1 LDSHA
6 APGDIPA
13 FSDPPDVAASSIKDQ
28 AAQFADLHNRLQ
40 AMMKHISSLSR
51 DLTQAQT
58 TSTNAFN
65 NFASDV
71 KRLESQLSKLD
82 YLAAMDK
89 KLDSIQNDVRQTK
102 ADLHNALD
110 RHVAGLRNEVRDN
123 HGRVLEGLRRMRR
136 ALWAIFWWCWGVRGY
151 LSWRMFCIRGGR
163 RMGRRST
170 CEYRGRGCI
179 IGWGNKFGVCFMEF
193 V

>member
-1 LDSHA
+1 
-6 APGDIPA
+6 
-13 FSDPPDVAASSIKDQ
+13 
-28 AAQFADLHNRLQ
+28 
-40 AMMKHISSLSR
+40 MMKHISSLSR

-123 HGRVLEGLRRMRR
+123 HGRVLGGIKENAPGIMGYILVVLGSQGLLVVAYVLYKRRK
-136 ALWAIFWWCWGVRGY
+136 ANGPKKY
-151 LSWRMFCIRGGR
+151 L
-163 RMGRRST
+163 
-170 CEYRGRGCI
+170 
-179 IGWGNKFGVCFMEF
+179 
-193 V
+193 